1 MRQCWNWQTGTF
13 EGRVSLTY
21 GFKSRL
27 PHHIGETKWMLTS
40 KSRVFTGFFHVF
52 QSKNFSVKPW
62 MLFHDFHRPEGF
74 EPSTNE
80 YCQIKRQA
88 LSRFRSRLAFFYE
101 KTFTKFRRLFCQIS
115 RNVINDKAAF
125 FYFSRKDVIP
135 MWQMYYIK
143 RKQNERRKSQ

>member
-1 MRQCWNWQTGTF
+1 MDAH
-13 EGRVSLTY
+13 L
-21 GFKSRL
+21 KK
-27 PHHIGETKWMLTS
+27 P
-40 KSRVFTGFFHVF
+40 VFTGFFHVF